1 VWDIIKVV
9 TFALK
14 LVVLTCVLSQSKGHW
29 LLSNTLTITITLTM
43 TMEAMLL
50 QLFSSFEV
58 FDPFEA
64 KILLLHRNM
73 RLEVIK
79 VIKQLLN
86 FLRFFYAL

>member
-1 VWDIIKVV
+1 
-9 TFALK
+9 
-14 LVVLTCVLSQSKGHW
+14 
-29 LLSNTLTITITLTM
+29 M